1 MVRESYFIEDHN
13 TFLNNIYNIIVRINY
28 FYSKN
33 LKPTNSSISSDLIKL
48 AEEIHDNHANLL
60 PVHTTYVNGILSDLE
75 SIEPQPLNMSLINKL
90 VKSFITGWH
99 SLPYFFRVVF
109 TYLFIGIIIFAALS
123 IATNNVLGMEKS
135 LSNSTASTGTIV
147 LIGALITQIDKLV
160 PK

>member
-1 MVRESYFIEDHN
+1 MDNIIIR
-13 TFLNNIYNIIVRINY
+13 LNN
-28 FYSKN
+28 FYSK
-33 LKPTNSSISSDLIKL
+33 KSGFIVFPIHVDLIDL
-48 AEEIHDNHANLL
+48 AGIIHANSKNLQL
-60 PVHTTYVNGILSDLE
+60 AHTDCVNKIIFKLQE
-75 SIEPQPLNMSLINKL
+75 IEPQPLNMSLINKL

-147 LIGALITQIDKLV
+147 LIGSLITQIDKLV